1 MINQLTNLQ
10 TTVLRVFYFVFIRF
24 KLVKTEQCAVF
35 ALTKHPYFSAAILFS
50 VLDRYELIAV

>member
-1 MINQLTNLQ
+1 MLNQLTNLQ
-10 TTVLRVFYFVFIRF
+10 TTVLRVFILFLF
-24 KLVKTEQCAVF
+24 VF